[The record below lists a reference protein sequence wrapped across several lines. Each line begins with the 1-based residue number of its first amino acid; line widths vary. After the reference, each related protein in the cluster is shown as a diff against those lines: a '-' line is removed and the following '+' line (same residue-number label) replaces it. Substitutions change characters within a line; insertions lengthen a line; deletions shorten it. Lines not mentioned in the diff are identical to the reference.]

1 MDCTGLATCLI
12 TIFEKHL
19 FHCMISKETAYKI
32 IEDLVVRFEEQIVS
46 YKKAEYNETQTR
58 RDFIDPFFKALGW
71 DMDNSQ
77 GNAEAYREVIHED
90 KVKVGAAT
98 KAPDYS
104 FKLAGGKR
112 LFFVEA
118 KKPSVAVKEEI
129 MPAYQIRRYAWSAK
143 LPISILTDFEEFA
156 IYDCNKKPNA
166 TDKPSVGRIKYLTF
180 REYLKEFDF
189 IWDTFSKERV
199 LKGSFDKFIAA
210 DKNKKG
216 TATVDKEFLI
226 SLDEWRKQLALN
238 IALRNE
244 TLNEDELN
252 FVVQQT
258 LDRLIFLRI
267 AEDRG
272 VEEYGRLKN
281 LLKGE
286 DFYQNLFTYF
296 KEADS
301 KYNSGLFDFK
311 KDTISFNVAIDNKT
325 IKGIIN
331 ELYYPISPYE
341 FSVLSVEILGS
352 AYEQFL
358 GKQIKLTAGH
368 RAIIEE
374 KPEVRKAGG
383 VYYTPQYIVEY
394 IVENTVGKLTEGK
407 KPADVAKLKIV
418 DPACGSG
425 SFLLGA
431 YQFLLSWHLQ
441 FYMPDFEKQTAIAQN
456 SKDYNEKQRNDA
468 LKERNK
474 LPLTPTGNLS
484 TALKKQILL
493 NNIYGVD
500 IDTQAVEVT
509 KLSLLLKCMEGETGS
524 SITAEMRFGE
534 RILPTL
540 ENNIKSGNSLIDV
553 DFYDGQIDFEPALEK
568 KVKPFSWEQAFP
580 EVFKARKIKISN
592 DELRWHA
599 KNIIHQT
606 KESDKKTNELI
617 NKLGITLNDPEAPY
631 GKVSGFDA
639 VIGNPPYVRQE
650 LLDALQKNY
659 FQKKYRMYH
668 GMADLYSYF
677 FEKGI
682 ALLNPDGLFGI
693 IVANKWMR
701 ANYGEPLRK
710 WFKKQDIKEI
720 IDFGDLPVFQGATT
734 YPAIIIA
741 APASSYRKNE
751 TIEVTNVKT
760 LDFRSLQDYVFKNNS
775 STNKNNLE
783 DAGWNLGSETEQLL
797 LKKLHATGIPLAEYV
812 KGKIYRG
819 VLTGLNEAFV
829 IDEETKKKLIKEDKK
844 SAEVI
849 KPFLA
854 GKDIRRYQIP
864 ESKKYLI
871 FTKRGINIE
880 LYPAV
885 KNHLLQFKESL
896 TPKPKDFTGVLKG
909 RKPGAYKWYEIQDTV
924 DYWEAFEKVKI
935 LWPGISSEVAAF
947 VIDYKKYYGNDNN
960 QLIETDDKYLLGI
973 LNSAISKF
981 QLLNICDKV
990 QGGFY
995 RLKIIYIKQL
1005 SIKKIDSKNKIEKS
1019 LHDEIVK
1026 LVETMLQL
1034 QQQKQSSTLPE
1045 QLQQLEQR
1053 IAYTDDKINQK
1064 VYALYGLSEEEIE
1077 VIENKN

>member
-1 MDCTGLATCLI
+1 
-12 TIFEKHL
+12 
-19 FHCMISKETAYKI
+19 MISKDASYKI
-32 IEDLVVRFEEQIVS
+32 IEELVTRFEEQIVS

-166 TDKPSVGRIKYLTF
+166 TDKPSVGRIKYFTF

-272 VEEYGRLKN
+272 VEEYGRLKA
-281 LLKGE
+281 LLSSPPAGGGGQE
-286 DFYQNLFTYF
+286 GAFYQNLFTYF

-311 KDTISFNVAIDNKT
+311 KDTISFNVAMDNKT
-325 IKGIIN
+325 IKSIIN

-407 KPADVAKLKIV
+407 KPIDVAKLKIV

-425 SFLLGA
+425 SFLIGA
-431 YQFLLSWHLQ
+431 YQYLLNWHLQ
-441 FYMPDFEKQTAIAQN
+441 FYMPEFEKQTAIAQN
-456 SKDYNEKQRNDA
+456 SKEYNEKQRNDA

-474 LPLTPTGNLS
+474 LPLTPTGNLT

-540 ENNIKSGNSLIDV
+540 ENNIKSGNSLIDI
-553 DFYDGQIDFEPALEK
+553 DFYDGQIDFEPELEK
-568 KVKPFSWEQAFP
+568 KVKPFSWEKGFP
-580 EVFKARKIKISN
+580 EVFKQG
-592 DELRWHA
+592 EL
-599 KNIIHQT
+599 K
-606 KESDKKTNELI
+606 
-617 NKLGITLNDPEAPY
+617 
-631 GKVSGFDA
+631 
-639 VIGNPPYVRQE
+639 
-650 LLDALQKNY
+650 
-659 FQKKYRMYH
+659 
-668 GMADLYSYF
+668 
-677 FEKGI
+677 
-682 ALLNPDGLFGI
+682 
-693 IVANKWMR
+693 
-701 ANYGEPLRK
+701 
-710 WFKKQDIKEI
+710 
-720 IDFGDLPVFQGATT
+720 
-734 YPAIIIA
+734 
-741 APASSYRKNE
+741 
-751 TIEVTNVKT
+751 
-760 LDFRSLQDYVFKNNS
+760 
-775 STNKNNLE
+775 
-783 DAGWNLGSETEQLL
+783 
-797 LKKLHATGIPLAEYV
+797 
-812 KGKIYRG
+812 
-819 VLTGLNEAFV
+819 
-829 IDEETKKKLIKEDKK
+829 
-844 SAEVI
+844 
-849 KPFLA
+849 
-854 GKDIRRYQIP
+854 
-864 ESKKYLI
+864 
-871 FTKRGINIE
+871 
-880 LYPAV
+880 
-885 KNHLLQFKESL
+885 
-896 TPKPKDFTGVLKG
+896 
-909 RKPGAYKWYEIQDTV
+909 
-924 DYWEAFEKVKI
+924 
-935 LWPGISSEVAAF
+935 
-947 VIDYKKYYGNDNN
+947 
-960 QLIETDDKYLLGI
+960 
-973 LNSAISKF
+973 
-981 QLLNICDKV
+981 
-990 QGGFY
+990 
-995 RLKIIYIKQL
+995 
-1005 SIKKIDSKNKIEKS
+1005 
-1019 LHDEIVK
+1019 
-1026 LVETMLQL
+1026 
-1034 QQQKQSSTLPE
+1034 
-1045 QLQQLEQR
+1045 
-1053 IAYTDDKINQK
+1053 
-1064 VYALYGLSEEEIE
+1064 
-1077 VIENKN
+1077 